1 MKSDTTLC
9 FIRFW
14 AVYSPKLAYLSIKPP
29 HLGGSDDAGLPHS
42 PWHLAKYLLY
52 SLQKA
57 WSSPSLLAQGG
68 NEVPKV
74 RGLWLMVSTQ
84 QTSVKPPTKFNQ
96 MILIYTY
103 SMYPPSFFFMY
114 WWLNTIYIVDWL
126 IGFQQSPI
134 FCWSKSMFSCVQ
146 ISGAGLKQT
155 LAHCLCQCKL
165 ERNIPW
171 NPTFFHHR
179 F

>member
-96 MILIYTY
+96 MILVYTY

-114 WWLNTIYIVDWL
+114 WWLNTIYIVDW
-126 IGFQQSPI
+126 IPTIPPFFVDQNPC
-134 FCWSKSMFSCVQ
+134 FHVFKSQVLVWNRPWPTVYVNVNSSV
-146 ISGAGLKQT
+146 IS
-155 LAHCLCQCKL
+155 H
-165 ERNIPW
+165 EIPL
-171 NPTFFHHR
+171 FFHHR